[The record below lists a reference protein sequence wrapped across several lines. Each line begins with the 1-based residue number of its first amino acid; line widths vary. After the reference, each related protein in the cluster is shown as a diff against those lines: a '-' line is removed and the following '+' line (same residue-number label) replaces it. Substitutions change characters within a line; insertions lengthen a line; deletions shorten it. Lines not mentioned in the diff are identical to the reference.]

1 MSTYALIAIIP
12 GEKTQSKMKKVSFKN
27 ITWIDFEDPSADDVL
42 YLQENFNIHPLAIE
56 EFTTPTFRPKATQY
70 GNCMF
75 LTIHIPLFDVIT
87 RTTYPAEL
95 DIVLTK
101 NHLITGHAQSIYQ
114 LDDFF
119 EKIKNSEGKKRLYLN
134 QSPAHLLY
142 NLLEILIES
151 CFPRL
156 DHISQNLDNIE
167 KQVFSGR
174 EKEMVFEISV
184 VKRDILNFRRTLKPQ
199 RSILESLAQKDSLL
213 ISANLKPYFQDLI
226 GTNIRIWSDLESKK
240 ETIESL
246 EETNNSLLSN
256 KLDQTM
262 KILTIFSAVMM
273 PMTVYSN
280 ILAMSADIPLGKN
293 PLGFWIHILI
303 MLFIS
308 GLTITIF
315 RIRKWL

>member
-1 MSTYALIAIIP
+1 M
-12 GEKTQSKMKKVSFKN
+12 KTISFGN
-27 ITWIDFEDPSADDVL
+27 ITWHDFEDPSADDIL
-42 YLQENFNIHPLAIE
+42 YLQENFDIHPLAIE

-70 GNCMF
+70 DNCLF
-75 LTIHIPLFDVIT
+75 LTIHIPLFDVAT

-101 NHLITGHAQSIYQ
+101 KNLITGHVKSIYQ
-114 LDDFF
+114 LDDFLKKL
-119 EKIKNSEGKKRLYLN
+119 EDSDGKRRLYM
-134 QSPAHLLY
+134 SKTPTHLLY
-142 NLLEILIES
+142 WLLEILIDS

-156 DHISQNLDNIE
+156 DHIHQNLDNIE
-167 KQVFSGR
+167 KQVFNGN

-199 RSILESLAQKDSLL
+199 RSILESLAQRDNPL
-213 ISANLKPYFQDLI
+213 IPPELKPYFQDLA
-226 GTNIRIWSDLESKK
+226 GTNIRIWNALESSK

-256 KLDQTM
+256 KLDFTM
-262 KILTIFSAVMM
+262 KVLTIFSAIML

-280 ILAMSADIPLGKN
+280 ILAMSAEIPFGKN
-293 PLGFWIHILI
+293 PHGFWIHISI

-308 GLTITIF
+308 FMTIMIF
-315 RIRKWL
+315 KLRKWL